1 MNQIDNMIEFEQ
13 NAMQRS
19 TQNALHYMK
28 QAKTDIDAFFSVG
41 YAEQHPELIA
51 AYMQTAAADFSTR
64 AGLFEVCE
72 AINELSISVSTA
84 IDLHRIEG

>member
-1 MNQIDNMIEFEQ
+1 MNDTYKSEFEQ
-13 NAMQRS
+13 IAIQQA
-19 TQNALHYMK
+19 TANALHYMK
-28 QAKTDIDAFFSVG
+28 QAKTDIDAIFSDG

-51 AYMQTAAADFSTR
+51 AYMQTAAVDFGTR